1 MPNKKSIAFL
11 GSKPVGYCCFRY
23 LIENAASLNVEIVG
37 VLTQARKEFGSGNDL
52 VTLAQEAAIQ
62 IVEDVAQ
69 MPDCDILYSVQYHQI
84 LKAETIAK
92 ARQIAVNLHMAPLPE
107 YRGCNQFSFAII
119 EAKKEFG
126 TTVHV
131 MDTSID
137 GGDILFQKRF
147 PIPKDCWVNDLY
159 KITEQASVDLFKET
173 IGNIISGDYSR
184 TPQRMM
190 VPQYGTSIHYRNE
203 MAGLKTIDLSW
214 DAEKISRYVRGTY
227 MPGFEPPFA
236 IINGQKIF
244 FTKEA

>member
-1 MPNKKSIAFL
+1 MSHKKTIVFL
-11 GSKPVGYCCFRY
+11 GSKPVGYACLSY
-23 LIENAASLNVEIVG
+23 LIEHAASLNVEIAG

-52 VTLAQEAAIQ
+52 VALAQEAAIPV
-62 IVEDVAQ
+62 IDDVAAI
-69 MPDCDILYSVQYHQI
+69 PDCDILYSVQYHQI

-92 ARQIAVNLHMAPLPE
+92 AGQVAVNLHMAPLPE

-119 EAKKEFG
+119 EGKKEFG
-126 TTVHV
+126 TTLHM

-147 PIPKDCWVNDLY
+147 PIPEDCWVDDLY
-159 KITEQASVDLFKET
+159 QLTVQASVDLFKET
-173 IGNIISGDYSR
+173 IGNIISGEYRR
-184 TPQRMM
+184 TPQRML

-203 MAGLKTIDLSW
+203 MAGLKTIDLAW
-214 DAEKISRYVRGTY
+214 DADKISRYLRGTY
-227 MPGFEPPFA
+227 MPGFEPPYT